1 MIGPDFGGSR
11 KKGKPESGAFELGQG
26 GMNETAKL
34 KERAALAS
42 IAASAL
48 LTLGKLVAGVLSGS
62 LALISEAGHGLLDTG
77 ATILTWFA
85 IKAADKPADDEHHYG
100 HGKIEAVAALIET
113 GLLMLL
119 AGAVVFEAIRRLF
132 FNEAHSVEAT
142 WLTYGVLIVSIVVD
156 FVRWQSLA
164 KIAKETRS
172 DALAADALHFSS
184 DLVASACV
192 LAGLVAM
199 HFGFKQGDALAAV
212 GVAVFIAIAGFR
224 LGTRTFHTLTDAAP
238 LELTNDIRKLVE
250 ATPGVIDIEDLRM
263 RPAGSNVFGEVSIA
277 VGRTLSP
284 ERIVVIREAV
294 SNAIRAKFPHA
305 EVTVRA
311 TPRALDN
318 ETVLERVLL
327 TASRRRLAVHH
338 VTVQQVEGRTSVSL
352 DLEVDGRMTHGAA
365 HDIASGLEDAIQAEL
380 GADVEVETHIE
391 PLEIRELEGRPADP
405 AIAQNIADALAARAA
420 ESGPIGDVHDVR
432 VRHTDGGFVVNYHCR
447 IDAGI
452 SVLDAH
458 TAVDQLDHRVRT
470 LFPDVIRVVGH
481 AEPKQ
486 V

>member
-1 MIGPDFGGSR
+1 LPAG
-11 KKGKPESGAFELGQG
+11 KGKIKSPANAGLVP
-26 GMNETAKL
+26 MNDTAKL
-34 KERAALAS
+34 KEKAALVS

-48 LTLGKLVAGVLSGS
+48 LTLGKLIAGLLSGS
-62 LALISEAGHGLLDTG
+62 LALLSEAAHGLLDTG

-85 IKAADKPADDEHHYG
+85 VKAADKPADEKHHYG

-119 AGAVVFEAIRRLF
+119 AGGVVFEAARRLF
-132 FNEAHSVEAT
+132 ANEAHSVEAT
-142 WLTYGVLIVSIVVD
+142 WLTYGVLIVSIIVD
-156 FVRWQSLA
+156 FVRWRSLA
-164 KIAKETRS
+164 KIAHETRS

-199 HFGFKQGDALAAV
+199 QFGFKHGDTLAAA
-212 GVAVFIAIAGFR
+212 GVAIFIAIAGYR
-224 LGTRTFHTLTDAAP
+224 LGKRTFQTLTDAAP
-238 LELTNDIRKLVE
+238 LEITNQIRKIVE

-263 RPAGSNVFGEVSIA
+263 RPAGSSVFGEISIA
-277 VGRTLSP
+277 VGRTLP
-284 ERIVVIREAV
+284 AERIVAVREAV
-294 SNAIRAKFPHA
+294 SRAIVEKFPHA
-305 EVTVRA
+305 DVTVRA

-327 TASRRRLAVHH
+327 TAARRRLAVHH

-352 DLEVDGRMTHGAA
+352 DLEVDGRMTQGAA

-380 GADVEVETHIE
+380 GMDVEVETHIE
-391 PLEIRELEGRPADP
+391 PLEIRELEGRDADP
-405 AIAQNIADALAARAA
+405 AMTQKIADALIARAA
-420 ESGPIGDVHDVR
+420 ESGPVDDVHDVR
-432 VRHTDGGFVVNYHCR
+432 VRHTEGGYVVNYHCR
-447 IDAGI
+447 IDAEI